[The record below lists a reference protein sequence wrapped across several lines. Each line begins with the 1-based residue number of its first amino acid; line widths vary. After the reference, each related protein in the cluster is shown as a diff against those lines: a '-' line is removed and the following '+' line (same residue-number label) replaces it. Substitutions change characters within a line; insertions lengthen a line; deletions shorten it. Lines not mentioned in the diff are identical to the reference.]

1 MMLTGLGAWL
11 LAAHQQFQLALC
23 GLYGRLAQKLVRG
36 SRYKARSFKL
46 EPGEIHCDVNA
57 HRLDEKAFTRGTEG
71 RILRLVLH
79 SGPPPVRWEIP
90 LSPSR
95 VAQTIARFFRTQTD
109 WLSWDNVPDPRQRR
123 GRRWPLPQMLQ
134 TLCAGVVLLNGSR
147 RALDAA

>member
-1 MMLTGLGAWL
+1 M
-11 LAAHQQFQLALC
+11 
-23 GLYGRLAQKLVRG
+23 
-36 SRYKARSFKL
+36 
-46 EPGEIHCDVNA
+46 
-57 HRLDEKAFTRGTEG
+57 
-71 RILRLVLH
+71 
-79 SGPPPVRWEIP
+79 
-90 LSPSR
+90 SPSR